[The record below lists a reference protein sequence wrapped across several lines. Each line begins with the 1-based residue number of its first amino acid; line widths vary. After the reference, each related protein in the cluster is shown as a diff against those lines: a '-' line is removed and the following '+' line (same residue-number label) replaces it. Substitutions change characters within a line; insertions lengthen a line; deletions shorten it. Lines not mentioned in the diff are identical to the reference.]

1 MKNFPVQVMT
11 HTLYE
16 GDAEPK
22 VSYDISLA
30 GTTVENISP
39 EDAKTL
45 MKMLQ
50 NLLQVDKKEVSHE

>member
-45 MKMLQ
+45 ANMLQ
-50 NLLQVDKKEVSHE
+50 NLVDNKKEVSHE